1 METFIRLTAR
11 AQNTQL
17 ATNIYHD
24 STKTTTAFDQ
34 SMQTTFNVGGV
45 DKHAAQKNNGA
56 PSYQSRKTWSCP
68 PKPLKIINKRVPYSQ
83 SRKTLRQTWNNRTNK
98 RVPYS
103 QSRKTLRQT
112 WNNLKQTGV
121 IPAKQKDF
129 TSNLEQPQTNGCNT
143 HKAGRFDTKP
153 GNKKHLISPTK
164 TLPGGVGTIEEKSE
178 PANRPILQT
187 PGQKPGILKE
197 TKLKSSP
204 AQKTPKNYKRAHVS
218 TGIESV
224 DRHQRGHTPQM
235 PQISPTLLSQSL
247 LSCCSTLPSNP
258 SLHCTTRS

>member
-1 METFIRLTAR
+1 MSFLLTSGELNGQLGVEHEVQSGLEREHRLRTLHWILQLQKNQRNSSNMSNRMLMSFLLTSGEYIRIHLILWIISIKEKEVAILQWWIQPHKMETFIRLTAR

-98 RVPYS
+98 RVPSVSYTHL
-103 QSRKTLRQT
+103 TL
-112 WNNLKQTGV
+112 
-121 IPAKQKDF
+121 
-129 TSNLEQPQTNGCNT
+129 
-143 HKAGRFDTKP
+143 
-153 GNKKHLISPTK
+153 PTK
-164 TLPGGVGTIEEKSE
+164 
-178 PANRPILQT
+178 A
-187 PGQKPGILKE
+187 
-197 TKLKSSP
+197 
-204 AQKTPKNYKRAHVS
+204 
-218 TGIESV
+218 
-224 DRHQRGHTPQM
+224 
-235 PQISPTLLSQSL
+235 
-247 LSCCSTLPSNP
+247 
-258 SLHCTTRS
+258 